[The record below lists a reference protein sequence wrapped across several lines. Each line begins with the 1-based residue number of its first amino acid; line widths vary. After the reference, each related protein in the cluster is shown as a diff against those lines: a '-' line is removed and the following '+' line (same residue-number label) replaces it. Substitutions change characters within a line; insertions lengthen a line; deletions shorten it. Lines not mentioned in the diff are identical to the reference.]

1 MKYAVACLLM
11 WCCQVTLGM
20 APVTDTGL
28 VKDVLGN
35 RALLPAAA
43 THKTY
48 HVSDTAAYELQLAL
62 DQDNG
67 PLYYYRNIFTPVCYT
82 GECKPVYINLY
93 WDLLGNYIRYDLPAK
108 EVLTKLDHREFKPDD
123 YEKLQEILSKPNS
136 LLADLAI
143 TDLIVPGTE
152 NLTDSVDAH
161 TGATLKTIKNE
172 VISGAVYTCY
182 TLWHMAHGPVTGE
195 IMRITDTYI
204 NPVLLHRFLNSG
216 NYAYQYKAL
225 ERVMDKRGKVTPGFE
240 DDIRALI
247 NGKNIFIARYTLQQ
261 VHPGFITGTKAQA
274 WLWDTYSRG
283 GYPLQL
289 TVLRKLAA
297 VPLSDVMAKHLV
309 TATAGANEEQFRL
322 IMTALQATKQLPDA
336 AMRQLAGQLKSIDAG
351 KAAAIHT
358 LLLQRQ
364 PANHTIKTMIYE
376 YEQMLP
382 ATEK

>member
-11 WCCQVTLGM
+11 WCCQVTRGM

-28 VKDVLGN
+28 VKDVLAN
-35 RALLPAAA
+35 RALLPVAAA
-43 THKTY
+43 HKTY

-62 DQDNG
+62 DQDNR
-67 PLYYYRNIFTPVCYT
+67 PLYYYRHIFTPVCYT

-108 EVLTKLDHREFKPDD
+108 EVLTKLDHKQFKQED

-152 NLTDSVDAH
+152 NLADSVDAH

-182 TLWHMAHGPVTGE
+182 TLWHMAHGPVTDE
-195 IMRITDTYI
+195 MMRITDTYI
-204 NPVLLHRFLNSG
+204 NPALLHRFLSSG

-225 ERVMDKRGKVTPGFE
+225 ERVMDKNGKITPGFE

-261 VHPGFITGTKAQA
+261 VHPGFITGAKAQH
-274 WLWDTYSRG
+274 WLWDAYSRSS
-283 GYPLQL
+283 YPLQL
-289 TVLRKLAA
+289 TVLRKLTAA
-297 VPLSDVMAKHLV
+297 PLSDAMAKHL
-309 TATAGANEEQFRL
+309 ATAASTANEEQFRL
-322 IMTALQATKQLPDA
+322 IMTALQATPRLPGA
-336 AMRQLAGQLKSIDAG
+336 ALEQLAGQLKSAEAG

-358 LLLQRQ
+358 LLLQHP
-364 PANHTIKTMIYE
+364 PANQTIKTMIYE
-376 YEQMLP
+376 YEQTLP
-382 ATEK
+382 SAEK

>member
-11 WCCQVTLGM
+11 WCCQVTRGM

-35 RALLPAAA
+35 RALLPVAA

-62 DQDNG
+62 DQDNR
-67 PLYYYRNIFTPVCYT
+67 PLYYYRHIFTPVCYT

-108 EVLTKLDHREFKPDD
+108 EVLTKLDHREFKQDD
-123 YEKLQEILSKPNS
+123 YEKLQEILSRSNS

-182 TLWHMAHGPVTGE
+182 TLWHMAHGPVTDE
-195 IMRITDTYI
+195 MMRITDTYI
-204 NPVLLHRFLNSG
+204 NPALLHRFLNSG

-225 ERVMDKRGKVTPGFE
+225 ERVMDKNGKITPGFE

-261 VHPGFITGTKAQA
+261 VHPGFINGAKAQA
-274 WLWDTYSRG
+274 WLWYTYSRG
-283 GYPLQL
+283 SYPLQL
-289 TVLRKLAA
+289 TVLRKLTAA
-297 VPLSDVMAKHLV
+297 PLSDAMAKHL
-309 TATAGANEEQFRL
+309 ATAATTANEEQFRL
-322 IMTALQATKQLPDA
+322 MMTALQATPRLPEA
-336 AMRQLAGQLKSIDAG
+336 ALQQLAGQLKNADTG
-351 KAAAIHT
+351 KAAAIHR
-358 LLLQRQ
+358 LLLQHK
-364 PANHTIKTMIYE
+364 PANQTIKKMIYE
-376 YEQMLP
+376 YEQTLP
-382 ATEK
+382 SAEK